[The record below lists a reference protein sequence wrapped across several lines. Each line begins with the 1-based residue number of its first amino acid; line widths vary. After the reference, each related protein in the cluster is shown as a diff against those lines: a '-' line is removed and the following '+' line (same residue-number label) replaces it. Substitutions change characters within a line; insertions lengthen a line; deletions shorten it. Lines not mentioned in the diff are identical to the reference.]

1 MVEKLVK
8 GKLKVREK
16 EFHFSLAF
24 TERFIWYFLDI
35 FSNLKCPVELYYFN
49 NKLLKHHVDN
59 IAPVI
64 WLNVGSQTAV
74 Y

>member
-24 TERFIWYFLDI
+24 TERFIWYFLD
-35 FSNLKCPVELYYFN
+35 SNLKCPVELYYFN